1 MQIISNVALI
11 SINETFLIQLIS
23 FLIFLF
29 IINRVMIRPLRG
41 VMRDREVYIEKLKL
55 EMIDA
60 KKQLEDTAQHIRVKE
75 GEVIKA
81 AHRIREELENTG
93 SREATDIV
101 AAAKDE
107 VYQLTLKAEKEVSAM
122 IAEAQ
127 KSTQAESEVLAVN
140 IMEKILDRRLV
151 G

>member
-1 MQIISNVALI
+1 MQIVSNVALI
-11 SINETFLIQLIS
+11 SINETFLVLLLS

-41 VMRDREVYIEKLKL
+41 IMREREEYVEKLKL
-55 EMIDA
+55 EMVDA
-60 KKQLEDTAQHIRVKE
+60 EKALEDTAQRIRSNE
-75 GEVIKA
+75 AEVIKA
-81 AHRIREELENTG
+81 AHQIREELENTG
-93 SREATDIV
+93 SRDAADIV

-107 VYQLTLKAEKEVSAM
+107 VNRLKRKAEKEVSAM

-127 KSTQAESEVLAVN
+127 KSLQDESEVLAVN

>member
-1 MQIISNVALI
+1 MQIVSNVALI
-11 SINETFLIQLIS
+11 SINETFLVQLIS

-41 VMRDREVYIEKLKL
+41 VMREREVYIEKLKL
-55 EMIDA
+55 EMVDA
-60 KKQLEDTAQHIRVKE
+60 EKQLEDTAQHIRVKE

-81 AHRIREELENTG
+81 AHLIREELENTG
-93 SREATDIV
+93 SREAADIV
-101 AAAKDE
+101 VAARDE
-107 VYQLTLKAEKEVSAM
+107 VNQLTLKAEKEVSAM

-127 KSTQAESEVLAVN
+127 KSIQAESEVLAVN
-140 IMEKILDRRLV
+140 IMEKILDRRLA

>member
-11 SINETFLIQLIS
+11 SINETFLVQLIS

-41 VMRDREVYIEKLKL
+41 VMRKREAYVEKLKL
-55 EMIDA
+55 EMVDA
-60 KKQLEDTAQHIRVKE
+60 EKELEDTVQHIRVKE
-75 GEVIKA
+75 AEVIKA
-81 AHRIREELENTG
+81 AHQIREELENTG
-93 SREATDIV
+93 NREAADIV
-101 AAAKDE
+101 VTAKDE
-107 VYQLTLKAEKEVSAM
+107 VNRFRLKAEKEVSAM

-127 KSTQAESEVLAVN
+127 KSMQAESETLAVN
-140 IMEKILDRRLV
+140 IMEKILDRRLA

>member
-1 MQIISNVALI
+1 MQIVSNVALI
-11 SINETFLIQLIS
+11 SINETFLVQLIS

-41 VMRDREVYIEKLKL
+41 VMKEREEYVEKLKL
-55 EMIDA
+55 EMVDA
-60 KKQLEDTAQHIRVKE
+60 EKQLEDTAQHIRLKE
-75 GEVIKA
+75 SEVIKA

-101 AAAKDE
+101 AAARDE
-107 VYQLTLKAEKEVSAM
+107 VNRLTLKAEKEVTAM

-127 KSTQAESEVLAVN
+127 KSLQAESEVLAVDM
-140 IMEKILDRRLV
+140 MEKILDRRLT

>member
-1 MQIISNVALI
+1 MQIVSNVALI
-11 SINETFLIQLIS
+11 SINETFLVQLIS

-41 VMRDREVYIEKLKL
+41 VMREREEYVEKLKL
-55 EMIDA
+55 EMVDA
-60 KKQLEDTAQHIRVKE
+60 EKELEDTAQHIRSKE
-75 GEVIKA
+75 TEVIKA
-81 AHRIREELENTG
+81 AHQIREKIENRG
-93 SREATDIV
+93 SREAADIV

-107 VYQLTLKAEKEVSAM
+107 VNRLTLKADKEVSAM

-127 KSTQAESEVLAVN
+127 KSIQDESEVLAVN

>member
-1 MQIISNVALI
+1 MQIVSNVALI
-11 SINETFLIQLIS
+11 SINETFLVQLIS

-41 VMRDREVYIEKLKL
+41 VMREREVYIEKLKL

-60 KKQLEDTAQHIRVKE
+60 EKQLEDTAQNIRAKE

-101 AAAKDE
+101 AAARDE
-107 VYQLTLKAEKEVSAM
+107 VNQLTLKAEKEVSAI

-127 KSTQAESEVLAVN
+127 KSIQAESEVLAVN